1 VSKGLAAIINVNK
14 MELFMSKSN
23 LFLLVLI
30 SLFSGCAS
38 NSELNKSADNHDK
51 AGDYYES
58 IGQPQ
63 VAEQERRM
71 AQENRDESL
80 EVDSI
85 LVEIFK
91 SKKDK

>member
-1 VSKGLAAIINVNK
+1 
-14 MELFMSKSN
+14 MQKSN

-30 SLFSGCAS
+30 FLLSGCAS
-38 NSELNKSADNHDK
+38 NSELNKRADNHDK

-71 AQENRDESL
+71 AQEDRNDSL
-80 EVDSI
+80 KVDAI

-91 SKKDK
+91 PKKDK

>member
-1 VSKGLAAIINVNK
+1 
-14 MELFMSKSN
+14 MSKSN
-23 LFLLVLI
+23 VCILVLI
-30 SLFSGCAS
+30 FLFTGCVS
-38 NSELNKSADNHDK
+38 NSELNKRADNHDK

-71 AQENRDESL
+71 AQKNREDSL
-80 EVDSI
+80 EIDAV

-91 SKKDK
+91 PKKGKKN